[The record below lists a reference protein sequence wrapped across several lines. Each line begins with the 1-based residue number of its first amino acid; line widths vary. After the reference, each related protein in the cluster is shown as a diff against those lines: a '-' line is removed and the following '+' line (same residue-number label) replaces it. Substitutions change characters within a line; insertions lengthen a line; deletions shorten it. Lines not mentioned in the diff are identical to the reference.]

1 MDRARKLIP
10 IILLVIG
17 LAGCFTSNKPLITP
31 ADAVFPFAT
40 FTYGEEGSESTTTFV
55 RRDDAYAL
63 DPAPDGRMI
72 ELLFRKLPSG
82 HYLAQ
87 MKGDQKPNPIYLYA
101 LLKVDFATGTA
112 AAYKVVGGKDD
123 VRPGLRSCPEKTI
136 CVDDLAAYVAAGEAA
151 IAAGGK
157 PDTVYAFTVKE

>member
-87 MKGDQKPNPIYLYA
+87 MKGDQKPNPI
-101 LLKVDFATGTA
+101 
-112 AAYKVVGGKDD
+112 
-123 VRPGLRSCPEKTI
+123 